1 MCLKGMRSSS
11 GSGHLEARN
20 FEKKETSKPSDS
32 RVQDDRRMDESGMKK
47 SPQGRA
53 HQDESEFRRFPSQSE
68 SLQFTTS
75 RGSSP
80 KVIQHKHSPEEP
92 PEKKSRADDAY
103 EREREMERLKYKREE
118 EFLQKQKHLQQ
129 ISMFKQLEND
139 LQNKQLGG
147 NFPRKQQTTPEKS
160 ERHGHSRE
168 DERVENRAGS
178 ARELIHHR
186 AQESSTSTVKSA
198 HHSFEAEN
206 SHISSPGQG
215 SPRGHV
221 IKSQSLSAPRSPR
234 PSRSP
239 VPASRYKEN
248 SSAAD
253 EKRDGSHSHPA
264 NFMPTQFQAYLSQL
278 NFDPSQGQLPY
289 GAHQMLVGPQFS
301 LPPGLVMSM
310 PITSH
315 GESSIVT
322 SMASASREREARSP
336 YRSTER
342 DRSSTSTSHSNISQ
356 SRMSTSESH
365 ERLQRLK
372 DSAEKEMRRSPVMY
386 QEERAR
392 NRSTASEQNVSPK
405 VSSRTSDFKGEDNS
419 LHAHPSII
427 SNNLAISRM
436 AGHHMDVLTE
446 DEIIRRQRIAAEY
459 SDPSQAMRMG
469 YYVSPGL
476 IGQLDPAY
484 ASMMQSSQHIGRGVE
499 HYMAKRQ

>member
-1 MCLKGMRSSS
+1 M
-11 GSGHLEARN
+11 
-20 FEKKETSKPSDS
+20 
-32 RVQDDRRMDESGMKK
+32 
-47 SPQGRA
+47 
-53 HQDESEFRRFPSQSE
+53 
-68 SLQFTTS
+68 
-75 RGSSP
+75 
-80 KVIQHKHSPEEP
+80 
-92 PEKKSRADDAY
+92 
-103 EREREMERLKYKREE
+103 
-118 EFLQKQKHLQQ
+118 
-129 ISMFKQLEND
+129 
-139 LQNKQLGG
+139 
-147 NFPRKQQTTPEKS
+147 
-160 ERHGHSRE
+160 
-168 DERVENRAGS
+168 
-178 ARELIHHR
+178 
-186 AQESSTSTVKSA
+186 TVLFA
-198 HHSFEAEN
+198 
-206 SHISSPGQG
+206 
-215 SPRGHV
+215 
-221 IKSQSLSAPRSPR
+221 
-234 PSRSP
+234 
-239 VPASRYKEN
+239 
-248 SSAAD
+248 
-253 EKRDGSHSHPA
+253 
-264 NFMPTQFQAYLSQL
+264 
-278 NFDPSQGQLPY
+278 GQLPY

-342 DRSSTSTSHSNISQ
+342 DRSSTSTSHSNSQ

-459 SDPSQAMRMG
+459 GDPSQAMRMG

-484 ASMMQSSQHIGRGVE
+484 GE
-499 HYMAKRQ
+499 FYMYHND